1 MSGLANAFFGLA
13 GLLLKP
19 FGGGNKQGPKPLLQ
33 VNRDAAD
40 TALPAQDELARRRG
54 SAADMMNGTTG
65 YEAGAST
72 TGRLVVGS

>member
-1 MSGLANAFFGLA
+1 MSGLVKAV
-13 GLLLKP
+13 
-19 FGGGNKQGPKPLLQ
+19 FGGIGSLLGIGGKKQIKALPQ
-33 VNRDAAD
+33 VSRDAAD
-40 TALPAQDELARRRG
+40 ATLASQDELARRRG

>member
-1 MSGLANAFFGLA
+1 MSGLLNAAFGLA
-13 GLLLKP
+13 GLLFKP
-19 FGGGNKQGPKPLLQ
+19 FGKGKEAPKPLMQ
-33 VNRDAAD
+33 VNRDAAEA
-40 TALPAQDELARRRG
+40 TVAAQDELARRRG